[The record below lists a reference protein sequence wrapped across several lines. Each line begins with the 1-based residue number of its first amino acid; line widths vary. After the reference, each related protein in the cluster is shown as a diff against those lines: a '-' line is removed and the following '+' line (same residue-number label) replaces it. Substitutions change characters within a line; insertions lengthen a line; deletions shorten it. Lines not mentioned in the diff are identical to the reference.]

1 MTPQLAAG
9 VGLWRRV
16 PDGLEVLLVERT
28 KHRDIS
34 LPKGKLDPGEA
45 LPACA
50 VRELEEETGYR
61 VTLQAP
67 LGTSEYL
74 LPTGQDKV
82 VYYWQSE
89 LRGGDPAHAFAPND
103 EILALHWVPLDEAA
117 ARCTYEHDAVLV
129 RRLAERI
136 AAGEA
141 DTFAIVAL
149 RHAKAADPYAWDGDD
164 ASRTLT
170 TRGERQAQQ
179 VAPSIAAFGVERI
192 LTSTAVRCR
201 QTVAPIA
208 SLLGTEPRSSR
219 ALAQDTYLGRGDRL
233 LRRVAKAVRLRRS
246 TVLCSHLPVIP
257 DIVDAVATATG
268 SPDSPALHRG
278 SMLHT
283 ADFTVLHVGGP
294 DDRVLAVET
303 HGAPH

>member
-9 VGLWRRV
+9 VGLWRRAEGGV
-16 PDGLEVLLVERT
+16 EVLLVERT
-28 KHRDIS
+28 KHRDLS

-45 LPACA
+45 LPECA

-61 VTLQAP
+61 ATLQAP
-67 LGTSEYL
+67 LGTSEYR

-82 VYYWQSE
+82 VYYWMAQ
-89 LRGGDPAHAFAPND
+89 LRAEAPVRAFAPND
-103 EILALHWVPLDEAA
+103 EIRALHWLPLDEAVE
-117 ARCTYEHDAVLV
+117 RSTYAHDAVLL

-136 AAGEA
+136 ATGEA

-149 RHAKAADPYAWDGDD
+149 RHAKAADPYVWEGDD
-164 ASRTLT
+164 ASRPLT
-170 TRGERQAQQ
+170 SRGERQARQ

-192 LTSTAVRCR
+192 LVSTAVRCR
-201 QTVAPIA
+201 QTV
-208 SLLGTEPRSSR
+208 EPLSRLVDVPPKPVRS
-219 ALAQDTYLGRGDRL
+219 LAQDTYLGRGDRL
-233 LRRVAKAVRLRRS
+233 LRRVESAVRRRRP
-246 TVLCSHLPVIP
+246 TVLCSHLPVVP
-257 DIVDAVATATG
+257 AVVDAVASATA
-268 SPDSPALHRG
+268 SPDTPALHRG

-294 DDRVLAVET
+294 DGRIVAVET

>member
-9 VGLWRRV
+9 VGLWRRTE
-16 PDGLEVLLVERT
+16 DGIEVLLVERT
-28 KHRDIS
+28 KHRDLS

-45 LPACA
+45 LPGCA

-67 LGTSEYL
+67 LGTSEYR

-82 VYYWQSE
+82 VYYWQAE
-89 LRGGDPAHAFAPND
+89 LRDAEPAHAFSPND
-103 EILALHWVPLDEAA
+103 EIMALHWLSLEEAA
-117 ARCTYEHDAVLV
+117 SRCTYEHDAVLV

-136 AAGEA
+136 AADEA
-141 DTFAIVAL
+141 DTFAIIAL
-149 RHAKAADPYAWDGDD
+149 RHAKAADPYAWDASD

-170 TRGERQAQQ
+170 SRGERQAQQ
-179 VAPSIAAFGVERI
+179 IAPSLAAYGVERI
-192 LTSTAVRCR
+192 LASTATRCR
-201 QTVAPIA
+201 QTVEPLARLTGA
-208 SLLGTEPRSSR
+208 EPRTARS
-219 ALAQDTYLGRGDRL
+219 LAQDTFTGRGDRL
-233 LRRVAKAVRLRRS
+233 LRRVEKAVRHRRS

-257 DIVDAVATATG
+257 SIVDAVATATG
-268 SPDSPALHRG
+268 TPDSPALHRG

-283 ADFTVLHVGGP
+283 ADFTVLHVGGA
-294 DDRVLAVET
+294 DGRVVAVET

>member
-9 VGLWRRV
+9 VGLWRRAD
-16 PDGLEVLLVERT
+16 DGIEVLLVERT
-28 KHRDIS
+28 KHRDLS

-61 VTLQAP
+61 ATLQAP
-67 LGTSEYL
+67 LGTSEYR

-82 VYYWQSE
+82 VYYWQAE
-89 LRGGDPAHAFAPND
+89 LRDGDPAHAFEPND
-103 EILALHWVPLDEAA
+103 EIMALHWLPLAEAVS
-117 ARCTYEHDAVLV
+117 RCTYEHDAALV

-136 AAGEA
+136 DAGEA
-141 DTFAIVAL
+141 DTFAIIAL

-170 TRGERQAQQ
+170 SRGERQARQ
-179 VAPSIAAFGVERI
+179 VAPSMAAYGVERV

-201 QTVAPIA
+201 QTVAPLA
-208 SLLGTEPRSSR
+208 ALAGLEPRAVRS
-219 ALAQDTYLGRGDRL
+219 LAQDTYMGRGDRL
-233 LRRVAKAVRLRRS
+233 LRRVTKALRHRRT

-257 DIVDAVATATG
+257 VIVDAVASATAT
-268 SPDSPALHRG
+268 PDTPSLHRG

-283 ADFTVLHVGGP
+283 ADFTVLHVGGA
-294 DDRVLAVET
+294 DGRVLAVET

>member
-9 VGLWRRV
+9 VGLWRRTASGV
-16 PDGLEVLLVERT
+16 EVLLVERT
-28 KHRDIS
+28 KHRDLS

-45 LPACA
+45 LPGCA

-61 VTLQAP
+61 ATLQAP
-67 LGTSEYL
+67 LGMSEYR
-74 LPTGQDKV
+74 LPTGQEKV

-89 LRGGDPAHAFAPND
+89 LRDDAPARPFAPND
-103 EILALHWVPLDEAA
+103 EIMALHWLPIEEAA
-117 ARCTYEHDAVLV
+117 TRCTYEHDAVLV
-129 RRLAERI
+129 RRLAERV

-141 DTFAIVAL
+141 DTFAVIAM

-170 TRGERQAQQ
+170 SRGERQASQ
-179 VAPSIAAFGVERI
+179 VAPSVAAFGVERI
-192 LTSTAVRCR
+192 LASTAVRCR
-201 QTVAPIA
+201 QTV
-208 SLLGTEPRSSR
+208 EPLAAEAGVAARAVRS
-219 ALAQDTYLGRGDRL
+219 LAQETFMARGDRL
-233 LRRVAKAVRLRRS
+233 LRRVERAVRHRRT

-257 DIVDAVATATG
+257 AIVDAVATATG

-278 SMLHT
+278 AMLHT
-283 ADFTVLHVGGP
+283 ADFTVLHVGGA
-294 DDRVLAVET
+294 DGRILAVET

>member
-9 VGLWRRV
+9 VGLWRRAAGGV
-16 PDGLEVLLVERT
+16 EVLLVERT
-28 KHRDIS
+28 KHRDLS

-61 VTLQAP
+61 TTLQAP
-67 LGTSEYL
+67 LGTSEYR

-82 VYYWQSE
+82 VYYWQAE
-89 LRGGDPAHAFAPND
+89 LREAEPAQEFVPND
-103 EILALHWVPLDEAA
+103 EIMALHWLPLADAV
-117 ARCTYEHDAVLV
+117 ARCTYEHDAALV

-136 AAGEA
+136 DAGEA
-141 DTFAIVAL
+141 DTFAIIAL
-149 RHAKAADPYAWDGDD
+149 RHAKAADPYMWDGDD

-170 TRGERQAQQ
+170 SRGERQARQ
-179 VAPSIAAFGVERI
+179 VAPSIAAFGVASV

-201 QTVAPIA
+201 QTVAPLA
-208 SLLGTEPRSSR
+208 SMAKVEPRAVRS
-219 ALAQDTYLGRGDRL
+219 LAQDTYLARGDRL
-233 LRRVAKAVRLRRS
+233 QRRVQRALERRRT

-257 DIVDAVATATG
+257 AIVDAVATATAT
-268 SPDSPALHRG
+268 PDSPSLHRG

-283 ADFTVLHVGGP
+283 ADFTVLHVGGA
-294 DDRVLAVET
+294 DGRVLAVET

>member
-9 VGLWRRV
+9 VGLWRRG
-16 PDGLEVLLVERT
+16 DAGLEVLLVERT
-28 KHRDIS
+28 KHRDVS
-34 LPKGKLDPGEA
+34 LPKGKLDPGES
-45 LPACA
+45 LPQCA

-89 LRGGDPAHAFAPND
+89 LRDGDPDHVFEAND
-103 EILALHWVPLDEAA
+103 EILALHWVPLEDAA
-117 ARCTYEHDAVLV
+117 SRCTYDHDAVLV

-141 DTFAIVAL
+141 DTFAIVAM
-149 RHAKAADPYAWDGDD
+149 RHAKAADPYAWEGDD

-170 TRGERQAQQ
+170 ARGERQARE

-192 LTSTAVRCR
+192 LVSTAVRCR
-201 QTVAPIA
+201 ETVAPLA
-208 SLLGTEPRSSR
+208 RLLGVAPRTSR
-219 ALAQDTYLGRGDRL
+219 ALAQDTYLDRGDRL
-233 LRRVAKAVRLRRS
+233 LRHVAKAVHHRRS

-257 DIVDAVATATG
+257 AIVDAVAAATD

-294 DDRVLAVET
+294 DVRVLAVET
-303 HGAPH
+303 HGAPI

>member
-9 VGLWRRV
+9 VGLWRRTD
-16 PDGLEVLLVERT
+16 DGIEVLLVERT
-28 KHRDIS
+28 KHRDLS

-67 LGTSEYL
+67 LGTSEYR

-89 LRGGDPAHAFAPND
+89 LRDAEPARAFEPND
-103 EILALHWVPLDEAA
+103 EILALHWLPLADAA
-117 ARCTYEHDAVLV
+117 SRCTYEHDAVLV

-141 DTFAIVAL
+141 DTFALVAM

-170 TRGERQAQQ
+170 LRGERQERE
-179 VAPSIAAFGVERI
+179 VAPSIAAFGVQRI
-192 LTSTAVRCR
+192 LSSTAVRCR
-201 QTVAPIA
+201 QTVAPLA
-208 SLLGTEPRSSR
+208 AEVGVDARTSR
-219 ALAQDTYLGRGDRL
+219 ALAQDTYLSRGDRL
-233 LRRVAKAVRLRRS
+233 LRRIEKAVRHRRS

-257 DIVDAVATATG
+257 AIVDAVATATG

-278 SMLHT
+278 AMLHT
-283 ADFTVLHVGGP
+283 ADFTVLHVGGA
-294 DDRVLAVET
+294 DGRVLAIET

>member
-9 VGLWRRV
+9 VGLWRRTG
-16 PDGLEVLLVERT
+16 DGIEVLLVERT
-28 KHRDIS
+28 KHRDLS

-45 LPACA
+45 LPGCA

-67 LGTSEYL
+67 LGTSEYR

-82 VYYWQSE
+82 VYYWQAE
-89 LRGGDPAHAFAPND
+89 LRDADPAHAFAPND
-103 EILALHWVPLDEAA
+103 EIMALHWLPLDEAA

-141 DTFAIVAL
+141 DTFAIIAM
-149 RHAKAADPYAWDGDD
+149 RHAKAADPYLWDGDD

-170 TRGERQAQQ
+170 SRGERQARQ
-179 VAPSIAAFGVERI
+179 VAPSVAAFGVASV

-201 QTVAPIA
+201 QTVLPLA
-208 SLLGTEPRSSR
+208 SLAGLEPRAVRS
-219 ALAQDTYLGRGDRL
+219 LAQDTYLGRGDRL
-233 LRRVAKAVRLRRS
+233 LRRVVKALRHRRT

-257 DIVDAVATATG
+257 AIIDAVATAAG
-268 SPDSPALHRG
+268 SVDSPALHRG
-278 SMLHT
+278 AMLHT
-283 ADFTVLHVGGP
+283 ADFTVLHVGGA
-294 DDRVLAVET
+294 DGRILAVET

>member
-9 VGLWRRV
+9 VGLWRRTA
-16 PDGLEVLLVERT
+16 GGIEVLLVERT
-28 KHRDIS
+28 KHRDLS

-61 VTLQAP
+61 VSLQAP
-67 LGTSEYL
+67 LGTSEYRM
-74 LPTGQDKV
+74 PTGQDKV

-89 LRGGDPAHAFAPND
+89 LRDDEPARAFSPND
-103 EILALHWVPLDEAA
+103 EILALHWLPLDEAA
-117 ARCTYEHDAVLV
+117 SRCSYEHDAVLV

-136 AAGEA
+136 AADEA
-141 DTFAIVAL
+141 DTFAIIAL
-149 RHAKAADPYAWDGDD
+149 RHAKAADPYAWDGSD

-170 TRGERQAQQ
+170 SRGERQAQQ
-179 VAPSIAAFGVERI
+179 IAPSLAAFGVERI
-192 LTSTAVRCR
+192 VTSTATRCR
-201 QTVAPIA
+201 QTV
-208 SLLGTEPRSSR
+208 EPLERLVGAQARTSRS
-219 ALAQDTYLGRGDRL
+219 LAQDTFMGRGDRL
-233 LRRVAKAVRLRRS
+233 LRRVEKAVRHRRA

-257 DIVDAVATATG
+257 AVVDAVATATAT
-268 SPDSPALHRG
+268 PDSPALHRG

-283 ADFTVLHVGGP
+283 ADFTVLHVGGV
-294 DDRVLAVET
+294 DGRVVAIET